1 MDEIN
6 GPDPNLAF
14 CWSTKMNGFARFAK
28 KAIYTMLFGALMSV
42 NAIAGDVEIVGVEAT
57 RSGDTWWF
65 SVTLKHADEGWDHY
79 ANLWQVI
86 APDGSVLG
94 ERVLAH
100 PHVNEQPFT
109 RSLGGVV
116 IPDGIDTVTIRAR
129 DSVHGIGKNEQSV
142 SLTN

>member
-1 MDEIN
+1 
-6 GPDPNLAF
+6 
-14 CWSTKMNGFARFAK
+14 MNGIERFTKRAGL
-28 KAIYTMLFGALMSV
+28 TLLFGTLLSV
-42 NAIAGDVEIVGVEAT
+42 RAIAGDVEIVGVEAT
-57 RSGDTWWF
+57 RSGDAWRF

-79 ANLWQVI
+79 ADLWQVI
-86 APDGSVLG
+86 GSDGKVLG

-116 IPDGIDTVTIRAR
+116 IPAGTDTVTIRAR
-129 DSVHGIGKNEQSV
+129 DSVHGFSKNEQSV

>member
-1 MDEIN
+1 
-6 GPDPNLAF
+6 
-14 CWSTKMNGFARFAK
+14 MNGFERFTK
-28 KAIYTMLFGALMSV
+28 KATYTMLFGALMSV
-42 NAIAGDVEIVGVEAT
+42 NAMAGDVEIVGVEAT
-57 RSGDTWWF
+57 QSDGAWRF
-65 SVTLKHADEGWDHY
+65 SVSLKHADEGWDHY
-79 ANLWQVI
+79 ADLWQVI
-86 APDGSVLG
+86 ATDGSVLG

-129 DSVHGIGKNEQSV
+129 DSVHGISKNEQSV